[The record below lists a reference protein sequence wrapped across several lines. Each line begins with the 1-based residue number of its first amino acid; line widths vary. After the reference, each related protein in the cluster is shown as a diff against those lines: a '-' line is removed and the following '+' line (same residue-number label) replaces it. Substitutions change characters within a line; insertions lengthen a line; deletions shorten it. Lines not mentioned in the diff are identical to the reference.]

1 MCIVYVIARIVFRT
15 IANGVDILSCATLIV
30 LGGVVKGRV
39 VLFLLDKLDG
49 NVEHELC
56 CPYWIGWTKVFS
68 VNGRVDKSRGW
79 LSRIRTIEI
88 KLKLVYALVEK
99 GFISTSVCD

>member
-1 MCIVYVIARIVFRT
+1 
-15 IANGVDILSCATLIV
+15 
-30 LGGVVKGRV
+30 V
-39 VLFLLDKLDG
+39 VL
-49 NVEHELC
+49 
-56 CPYWIGWTKVFS
+56 
-68 VNGRVDKSRGW
+68 VNGRVDKNRRW